1 MGNSLDTKRIEEAP
15 VTDAPVNFVEDVL
28 LRWNCSIFQCL
39 KTIFEYWVA
48 DWAAAITKAKKEVWK
63 PKVTKT
69 LKNDRDIDNKILVCY
84 PHVQRNIQKK
94 LKSIAEFE
102 KEILNIQHIQL
113 SETRD

>member
-48 DWAAAITKAKKEVWK
+48 DWAAAITKAKNEVWK
-63 PKVTKT
+63 PEVTKT
-69 LKNDRDIDNKILVCY
+69 LKNDTDIDNKRGFCY
-84 PHVQRNIQKK
+84 PLVKRYIQKN
-94 LKSIAEFE
+94 LH
-102 KEILNIQHIQL
+102 Q
-113 SETRD
+113 